1 MSESPF
7 MPQQPN
13 QVKAPLLVGTVI
25 LGIGMFLFS
34 YIKWESIL
42 VSLGL
47 TAASTGL
54 LYFLLK
60 GFLMK
65 RTQPRYGNRDFDP
78 KRRRK

>member
-13 QVKAPLLVGTVI
+13 QVKAPLLVGTVL
-25 LGIGMFLFS
+25 LGIGIFLFS
-34 YIKWESIL
+34 YVKWGSIL

-54 LYFLLK
+54 LYVALK
-60 GFLMK
+60 GFLLK
-65 RTQPRYGNRDFDP
+65 RTKPRYGNNDFDS